1 MEKQE
6 WRETFNR
13 QPIHYLFFDFS
24 VPTSIDSVNTIC
36 QVLQNLTALS
46 NSLKGSPRF
55 TMLGIYVLSSGTKC
69 IFPLQSVKHNFI
81 KLQISLES
89 MQASHTV
96 PITEDYMESNILTE
110 ILEDA
115 VKQYETYF
123 QVFANYTI

>member
-6 WRETFNR
+6 WRETFNK

-24 VPTSIDSVNTIC
+24 APISINSVNTVC

-46 NSLKGSPRF
+46 NSLKGSSRF
-55 TMLGIYVLSSGTKC
+55 TMLGVYVLSSRTKC
-69 IFPLQSVKHNFI
+69 IFPLQSVRHNFM

-89 MQASHTV
+89 MQALHSLPV
-96 PITEDYMESNILTE
+96 TEDNCESNVLTE
-110 ILEDA
+110 ILKDA

-123 QVFANYTI
+123 QV